1 MACVVQLPDHD
12 DEKIVEDA
20 YCDAASMPDSER
32 PCWPDD
38 CPQPVLTSA
47 TTPASVTDRPA
58 DIIAHW
64 RTGTWGPV
72 TSVSYTVQRI
82 CATCIQGGPKQV
94 RPQTRDH
101 NSVKSE
107 SIKNRFFTGRF
118 FGKFV
123 VKLILNTPPRLAYVA
138 TLRCET
144 LMSAKQAINDKL

>member
-1 MACVVQLPDHD
+1 
-12 DEKIVEDA
+12 
-20 YCDAASMPDSER
+20 
-32 PCWPDD
+32 
-38 CPQPVLTSA
+38 
-47 TTPASVTDRPA
+47 
-58 DIIAHW
+58 
-64 RTGTWGPV
+64 
-72 TSVSYTVQRI
+72 
-82 CATCIQGGPKQV
+82 V

-144 LMSAKQAINDKL
+144 LMSAKQAINDKLQGSVATYLRCGGVVNKKGLLLNLSV